1 MPLLFA
7 LFLVCVLL
15 RFEVDERTLRRN
27 NRIVSCGSVS
37 NCTEASHR
45 FTPVL
50 ESTIMS
56 LPVITKEDSVYED
69 PLDLMDEIDELKKEK
84 DATILAHFY
93 VDGEI
98 QDIADFTGDSLKLA
112 RDATRVTTST
122 IVFSGVHFM
131 GESAKIM
138 NPEKRVLIPDLL
150 AGCSLAES
158 CPADQLA
165 AFQEQLRSGGRKFD
179 TVAYINTSAAVKSLC
194 DWIVTSGNAKEIID
208 RVPSDREIL
217 FVPDQHLGRYLSEVT
232 GRKMILWPG
241 ACMVHEIFSIQD
253 LIRAKR
259 NNPGSIVIAHPEC
272 PQNILEVTDFI
283 GGTEKMRQH
292 VMSIEKPTTFLVAT
306 ESAMIHAFEKSA
318 PQHTFIPVPGIMAST
333 GETCACNRC
342 PHMARNTLQ
351 KVRNCLRDGKPE
363 IEWKDYFESARAVL
377 EKSLLEQ

>member
-1 MPLLFA
+1 
-7 LFLVCVLL
+7 
-15 RFEVDERTLRRN
+15 
-27 NRIVSCGSVS
+27 
-37 NCTEASHR
+37 
-45 FTPVL
+45 
-50 ESTIMS
+50 MS
-56 LPVITKEDSVYED
+56 LPLTTDDNSVYED
-69 PLDLMDEIDELKKEK
+69 PLDLMDEIDALKKEK

-165 AFQEQLRSGGRKFD
+165 AFQEQLRSEGRKFD

-208 RVPSDREIL
+208 RVPDDREIL
-217 FVPDQHLGRYLSEVT
+217 FVPDQHLGRYLMEVT

-241 ACMVHEIFSIQD
+241 SCMVHEIFSIQD

-259 NNPGSIVIAHPEC
+259 NNPGSVVISHPEC

-292 VMSIEKPTTFLVAT
+292 VMSIEEPTTFLVAT
-306 ESAMIHAFEKSA
+306 ESAMIHAFKKSA
-318 PQHTFIPVPGIMAST
+318 PQHTFVPVPGIMAST

-351 KVRNCLRDGKPE
+351 KVRDCLRDGQPE
-363 IEWKDYFESARAVL
+363 IEWKDYFEKARAVL
-377 EKSLLEQ
+377 DKSLLE

>member
-1 MPLLFA
+1 MP
-7 LFLVCVLL
+7 VTNSDQN
-15 RFEVDERTLRRN
+15 E
-27 NRIVSCGSVS
+27 
-37 NCTEASHR
+37 
-45 FTPVL
+45 
-50 ESTIMS
+50 
-56 LPVITKEDSVYED
+56 VYED

-93 VDGEI
+93 VDGDI

-112 RDATRVTTST
+112 RDATQVETST

-138 NPEKRVLIPDLL
+138 SPEKRVLIPDTL

-165 AFQEQLRSGGRKFD
+165 AFQEQLRTQGRMFD

-194 DWIVTSGNAKEIID
+194 DWIVTSGNAQDIIE
-208 RVPSDREIL
+208 RVPQDREIL
-217 FVPDQHLGRYLSEVT
+217 FVPDQHLGRYLMEVT

-241 ACMVHEIFSIQD
+241 SCMVHEVFSIQD

-259 NNPGSIVIAHPEC
+259 NTPGSVVIAHPEC
-272 PQNILEVTDFI
+272 PQNILEITDFI
-283 GGTEKMRQH
+283 GGTEKMRRH
-292 VMSIEKPTTFLVAT
+292 VMSTEKPTTFLVAT

-318 PQHTFIPVPGIMAST
+318 PQHRFVPVPGIMTST

-351 KVRNCLRDGKPE
+351 KVRDCLKNESPE
-363 IEWKDYFESARAVL
+363 IEWKDYFQKARDVL
-377 EKSLLEQ
+377 DRSLLQ